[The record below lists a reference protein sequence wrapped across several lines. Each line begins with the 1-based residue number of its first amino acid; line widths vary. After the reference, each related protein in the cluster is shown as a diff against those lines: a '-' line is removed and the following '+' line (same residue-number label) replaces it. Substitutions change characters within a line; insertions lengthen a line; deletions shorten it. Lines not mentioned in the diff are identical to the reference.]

1 MTQRHRQV
9 HCLVPVMITHVSFE
23 FEALKSG
30 FEGVFDNDATSH
42 GVGKSQ

>member
-1 MTQRHRQV
+1 MTQRHRKV
-9 HCLVPVMITHVSFE
+9 HCLVPE

-30 FEGVFDNDATSH
+30 FEGVFDNGATSH